1 MKKALFFL
9 SLAFFVLVSVTD
21 THACTSAIISGK
33 LTPDGRPLLWK
44 HRDTGELNNRVDYI
58 AKSKDVKYAFIA
70 VVNSPR
76 EDEGE
81 SWMGVNEAGF
91 ALINTASSNMHKYD
105 EDGNDQEGK
114 FMYKA
119 LATCK
124 TVAEFEAMLKS
135 KKHQPRGVE
144 TNFGAIDAQGGA
156 AYFETNSYDYTKY
169 DVNDPTVA
177 PHGFLVYTNFSFT
190 GKPDG
195 GGGYIRYANAQEKIF
210 GRYLRKEGI
219 TPQWIFNNLSRSYY
233 NPLLNVDLTKDYSL
247 TPAGWFPDSDFI
259 PRKSTASAAV
269 IKGVKK
275 GENPL
280 LSVMWTI
287 LGYPPTAVAVPL
299 FIAAGADQPD
309 FVRPN
314 SETDLNCALCDA
326 ALARRAKVFPLQRGS
341 GKNYFYFK
349 AVCNEEGTGYMQRLS
364 PVDANIFETF
374 NSFIERWYSE
384 GAVDLFELKN
394 LYKTVDFGQDIR

>member
-1 MKKALFFL
+1 MKKILFSTIVALFL
-9 SLAFFVLVSVTD
+9 MVSVSPD
-21 THACTSAIISGK
+21 AGACTSAIISGK

-44 HRDTGELNNRVDYI
+44 HRDTDELNNRVEHI
-58 AKSKDVKYAFIA
+58 ARSKDVKYAFIA
-70 VVNSPR
+70 VVNSTHK
-76 EDEGE
+76 EGE

-91 ALINTASSNMHKYD
+91 AIINTASSNMRKYD
-105 EDGNDQEGK
+105 EDAGDQEGT

-119 LATCK
+119 LAMCK
-124 TVAEFEAMLKS
+124 TVKDFEALLKN
-135 KKHQPRGVE
+135 KKHQPRKVE
-144 TNFGAIDAQGGA
+144 ANFGVIDAEGAA

-169 DVNDPTVA
+169 DVNDTTVA

-190 GKPDG
+190 GTPDG

-210 GRYLRKEGI
+210 AKAIRKDGI

-233 NPLLNVDLTKDYSL
+233 NPLLNVDLTKDLSL
-247 TPAGWFPDSDFI
+247 TPGGWFPDSDFI
-259 PRKSTASAAV
+259 PRKSTASSAV

-299 FIAAGADQPD
+299 FVAAGADQPD
-309 FVRPN
+309 FVKPN
-314 SETDLNCALCDA
+314 GNEDPNCALCDA

-341 GKNYFYFK
+341 GKNYCYFN
-349 AVCNEEGTGYMQRLS
+349 AVYNAEGTGYLQRLA
-364 PVDANIFETF
+364 PIDANIFTTF
-374 NSFIERWYSE
+374 NEALEKWYSD
-384 GAVDLFELKN
+384 GSVDLFELGH
-394 LYKTVDFGQDIR
+394 LYNTVDFGFDVK